1 MPLVAPLADAVAL
14 AHTSAGLSL
23 VLAAVACV
31 IVFGLCGYRALTRW
45 KRSGR

>member
-1 MPLVAPLADAVAL
+1 MPLVTPLADAVAL
-14 AHTSAGLSL
+14 THTSAGLSL
-23 VLAAVACV
+23 ALTVVAGV